1 MNYLRDTW
9 KYIWN
14 NLGMNKMNKKYF
26 GNKKWNVI
34 EMKLVLYQRQSWR
47 QLQDFSTERNQIS
60 DIAQIRVPG
69 Y

>member
-1 MNYLRDTW
+1 MNYLRNTW

-47 QLQDFSTERNQIS
+47 QLQDFST
-60 DIAQIRVPG
+60 
-69 Y
+69 